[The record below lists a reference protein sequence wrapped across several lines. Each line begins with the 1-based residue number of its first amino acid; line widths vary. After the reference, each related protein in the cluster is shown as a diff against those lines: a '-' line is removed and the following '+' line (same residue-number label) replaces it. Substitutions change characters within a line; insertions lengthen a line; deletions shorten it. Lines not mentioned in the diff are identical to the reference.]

1 MVLTL
6 KSKSRMYGGLFLV
19 TLSALMYEILL
30 TRIFSVTMWY
40 HFAFMAISVAM
51 FGMTVGAIC
60 VYLLPKVFTEERAP
74 AQLSLTSLLFSLT
87 VVASFL
93 IHIRL
98 PQVPLDSFRA
108 LFTLVAT
115 FGIVSVPFIFSGMC
129 VCLAL
134 TKFPRQ
140 VSKLYAADLA
150 GAATGCL
157 LLMILLKV
165 IDGPTAVVAVACV
178 AAFGALLFA
187 TDIRRPALS
196 RVAALFGIL
205 FLALTI
211 ANAFLAARQ
220 RPLFSLEWVKGQ
232 RESKPVFEKWNTF
245 SRVRI
250 FNDPAGLSKPFGWG
264 LSSAYTLPGSVR
276 QLGLNIDASAFTVLT
291 RFTGDT
297 APLEYLKYDVTHV
310 AHYLR
315 QDADVF
321 VIGAGGGRDILTA
334 LVFGQK
340 SVTGV
345 EINGDILR
353 AVNRNFGEFT
363 GHLDRNPKVRFV
375 TDEARSY
382 IARSKS
388 SWDIIQSSLVDTWA
402 ATAAGAFV
410 LSENSLYTVEAWTT
424 FLERLRPRG
433 ILTFS
438 RWYLQKREILM
449 YRLTALA
456 SAALI
461 RTGVRE
467 PRRHI
472 LIIKNKDI
480 GTILVSRDPFT
491 EEDID
496 TFEEV
501 GRRLQ
506 FQVILTP
513 RFAEDPDYAA
523 LADGENLERLIRR
536 FPENITPPTDNSPFF
551 FQILR
556 IKNILKQLRRFQP
569 NPVPILGYLLA
580 IVIALTLV
588 FIIVPLLLSTRRHIL
603 KGSFPFFVFFG
614 SIGLGFMLIEVSQ
627 MQRLIMFLGH
637 PSYSLSVVLFTLLL
651 ASSLGS
657 YTTRKVEESDL
668 RAAAVKRLL
677 LLLALLAAFAA
688 ATPPVLRALQGATTP
703 LRILAAVALLAPLGV
718 FMGMAFPL
726 GIKLAARRSAALMP
740 WLYGI
745 NGSTSVC
752 ASVASVVIALSLG
765 IAASFWTGVF
775 CYALGSIAFIWAARK
790 KAPA

>member
-1 MVLTL
+1 
-6 KSKSRMYGGLFLV
+6 
-19 TLSALMYEILL
+19 LL